1 MNKKTVLIG
10 GAAVSLLALVL
21 GKGNSTPEQTVDV
34 NEPQQFDTGL
44 NANNLGAEA
53 DSVNETLRTLI
64 SQNRNLARNQQQ
76 TSAKLT
82 SLQDE
87 IDTLKSKKAEEADFD
102 IEGRLTAMA
111 NEIQAKLAATSTS
124 TVTPGP
130 EGTVGSSSDDQLFG
144 LNLRDKMPD
153 GLKVARS
160 TPPGSPKLKAP
171 EVSDTGVT
179 DLYVTGNR
187 NRLVTVE
194 PIDMKVD
201 IVDGVAVNSFPVL
214 PTKNSRNTPRVEDFG
229 KDSEDESDSKKP
241 IYTVPKNSTLMDT
254 VAMSGIIG
262 RVPKDGTLTNPYR
275 FKILVGGENLASNNL
290 YIPNLDNMVFSG
302 YAEGDFNL
310 ECASGN
316 IDSVTYTFQDG
327 TVLTQDGQIGWFS
340 DRYGNPCIPGLYISN
355 FMEYLTTVGSVSALA
370 GFASAIADSQVTT
383 TGTGDNRERSITGD
397 ALKYAAGEGISESS
411 REITKWLAERQDGA
425 FDAVWLEAGEPL
437 VVHIEEELHIDYDLE
452 GRKLVHR
459 ENVEEFLR

>member
-10 GAAVSLLALVL
+10 GAAVSLLAVVL
-21 GKGNSTPEQTVDV
+21 GKGNTAPEQTVDV

-82 SLQDE
+82 SLQE
-87 IDTLKSKKAEEADFD
+87 EMNTLKSNKAEDTDFD
-102 IEGRLTAMA
+102 IEGRLTEFAK
-111 NEIQAKLAATSTS
+111 ELQDKLAANTTASVILGPAGTGTST
-124 TVTPGP
+124 
-130 EGTVGSSSDDQLFG
+130 SDDQLFG

-153 GLKVARS
+153 ALKVERH
-160 TPPGSPKLKAP
+160 TPSGAPNLKAP
-171 EVSDTGVT
+171 EVTDTGVT
-179 DLYVTGNR
+179 DLHVTGNR
-187 NRLVTVE
+187 NQLVTVE

-201 IVDGVAVNSFPVL
+201 IVDGVAVTSFPVL
-214 PTKNSRNTPRVEDFG
+214 PTRDRRNTSRVEDFG
-229 KDSEDESDSKKP
+229 KEPEDDSDTKKP

-340 DRYGNPCIPGLYISN
+340 DKYGNPCIPGLYISN

-370 GFASAIADSQVTT
+370 GFASAIAEAQVTT
-383 TGTGDNRERSITGD
+383 TGTGDDRERSITGD
-397 ALKYAAGEGISESS
+397 ALKYATGEGISESS
-411 REITKWLAERQDGA
+411 REITQWLAERQDGA

-452 GRKLVHR
+452 GRRLVHH